1 MHSVFLSQGWARDVL
16 VTVDDDGL
24 ITAIQ
29 TADPAEGH
37 GPAHEPT
44 GTGSAGGAASS
55 SESRIGGPAG
65 FNAQHG
71 GSDSAVQRID
81 GIVIPGMA
89 NAHSHAFQRAM
100 AGNTEYRLSAR
111 DSFWTW
117 RTAMYALANRIE
129 PADLQV
135 LATQLFIEML
145 KSGYTSVAEFHYLHR
160 QTNGAA
166 YSGANALWEA
176 IGNAASA
183 AGIALTF
190 LPTLY
195 QSSDFGGQSLKPE
208 QARFA
213 SDTDAFLRAVEARIS
228 AERRSHAPRRDGR
241 AQRDM
246 QAQHDLQALHD
257 LQAQHAAPP
266 QHDMRSPRSVPTQH
280 DMRTQCTGVAFHS
293 LRAVPLEN
301 LRRAAQRLRE
311 LDATLP
317 LHIHVAEQVLEV
329 QACVR
334 HSGRRPIE
342 LLLDTG
348 LLDQHWCLVH
358 ATHAT
363 LAELKGIAASAA
375 TVCVSISTEA
385 NLGDGFFD
393 TARFLKAGGRL
404 CVGSDSQSTVS
415 PTEELRWLEYQQRLR
430 KKRRGVLAGGG
441 EAHVGTRLWRD
452 AAQHGAQAIGQPA
465 GAIAVGRRADWVV
478 LDAGHPS
485 LVGTAAD
492 AVLDHLLFAG
502 GDAAIRDVMVAGRWA
517 IKNGHHAAEDEL
529 RPRFADLMRR
539 LSVAK

>member
-1 MHSVFLSQGWARDVL
+1 MPRYHMTSAFLSQGWARDAV
-16 VTVDDDGL
+16 VTVSDDGL
-24 ITAIQ
+24 ITALEA
-29 TADPAEGH
+29 ADPAGRRD
-37 GPAHEPT
+37 
-44 GTGSAGGAASS
+44 GA
-55 SESRIGGPAG
+55 EL
-65 FNAQHG
+65 
-71 GSDSAVQRID
+71 ID

-117 RTAMYALANRIE
+117 RAAMYALANRIE
-129 PADLQV
+129 PGDLQT

-160 QTNGAA
+160 QTSGAA
-166 YSGANALWEA
+166 YSGSNALWEA

-195 QSSDFGGQSLKPE
+195 QTSDFGGRPLKPE

-213 SDTDAFLRAVEARIS
+213 SDTDAFLRAVEDRID
-228 AERRSHAPRRDGR
+228 AERRGSS
-241 AQRDM
+241 AQREMRM
-246 QAQHDLQALHD
+246 QR
-257 LQAQHAAPP
+257 
-266 QHDMRSPRSVPTQH
+266 M
-280 DMRTQCTGVAFHS
+280 GVAFHS
-293 LRAVPLEN
+293 LRAVPLDN
-301 LRRAAQRLRE
+301 LRRTARQLRE
-311 LDATLP
+311 LDASLP
-317 LHIHVAEQVLEV
+317 LHIHVAEQLLEV

-334 HSGRRPIE
+334 ETGRRPIE

-348 LLDQHWCLVH
+348 LLDRHWCLVH

-363 LAELKGIAASAA
+363 AEELRGVAAAAA

-393 TARFLKAGGRL
+393 TARFLKASGHL
-404 CVGSDSQSTVS
+404 CVGSDSQSTVN
-415 PTEELRWLEYQQRLR
+415 PAEELRWLEYQQRLR
-430 KKRRGVLAGGG
+430 KKRRGVLAGSA
-441 EAHVGTRLWRD
+441 EPHVGTRLWRD

-485 LVGTAAD
+485 MVGATADTA
-492 AVLDHLLFAG
+492 LDHLLFAG

-517 IKNGHHAAEDEL
+517 LKDRRHPLEDEL
-529 RPRFADLMRR
+529 RPRFAALMQR
-539 LSVAK
+539 LAAAG